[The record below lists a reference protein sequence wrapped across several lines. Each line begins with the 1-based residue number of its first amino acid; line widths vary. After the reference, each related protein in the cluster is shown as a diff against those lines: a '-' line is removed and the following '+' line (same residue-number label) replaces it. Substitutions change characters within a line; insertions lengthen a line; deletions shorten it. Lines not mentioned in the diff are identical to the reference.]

1 MADHMSSPPPV
12 DADQIEMGD
21 DYLSPRSKVA
31 RMLADIDDAPTP
43 SPPSRKPSPKAQAAK
58 SLAASSGPF
67 MDDSDD
73 EAPAAGSHQSTQQEE
88 TQPERPVEDE
98 DEDEDDVL
106 RKPMGRAA
114 RRMLEMEKDKV
125 QGGKSSPAAPQDND
139 SDEDLYSAT
148 PMRPSAMKRRRE
160 AFRRAASGSPLSVHS
175 ERSAGLFVS
184 PAKTAFAG
192 SEDEDNLP
200 VNPLAAGGNKL
211 AELVAQK
218 RAERLAREAEQ
229 QKSRKSRND
238 DDRSSAHASSELPE
252 EAFERSQDA
261 PANPDVDRILSDAA
275 RPTRKASKK
284 AMLEMERETQR
295 LARQQALA
303 HQMKTKK
310 KFSTND
316 LFAKF
321 NFRQPQ
327 AAPLNEPTSSS
338 APNSDGAEASF
349 DSVPKEPVSTPPSSP
364 PTPFDKQKML
374 VERGAL
380 AKMKPVRQ
388 DTIESITADDEDL
401 PDIDEMLRSSQR
413 QKQQAVVEP
422 SPVKEKGAKIARW
435 GKKSAPQTYRDD
447 SDDDLEIVQP
457 LPKHLQAF
465 ERVKP
470 AKQAKKHSNAIHA
483 LRYLSHIGQN
493 DAKPNRR
500 VKTKPSIHPQVLEA
514 QLRRKAREQAF
525 QAQQERIA
533 ELKAKGI
540 VVQTAEEREKEAE
553 EFDNLLEKARQEAQD
568 LKKAERAA
576 RKEAGDETAMQASED
591 ESEDEDYAGSEDD
604 EDGEE
609 GAQLDNDGLI
619 DSAAEED
626 DDGTEDG
633 EIEPAAAE
641 ADEDVTKTQL
651 DEAEDVSTVSKAAS
665 TASTPAKTR
674 APRKSRVV
682 MDEDDD
688 DAEESVA
695 SVTKTPAATN
705 TATQSED
712 PFAAFGFGAGSAR
725 PLMSPTQAFNA
736 TMQTPTQDSQQDSFD
751 VLRHLGAPVSSSLP
765 PTMAAGESQ
774 ADNYESQT
782 QLAAGPSVPESQEIQ
797 LNWESQAPETPIPG
811 LARKGSGLTET
822 PGWEPS
828 QDPGLPSPW
837 TAAHR
842 GQLQRHSTLN
852 SIAEDEHET
861 QDTVQLRV
869 SETPEPLANVLK
881 RGRLMQRKRIAT
893 DESDEETEQPNTSK
907 VDAFR
912 EMKRRR
918 LETLNASEQAEAKAE
933 MKRMMDEQAEES
945 EDEYAGLGG
954 DDTDQ
959 IAAET
964 AEDRAMID
972 SSHIDVD
979 ERQIAAHYAERQRVA
994 EEEATKKL
1002 YKDLTTGALR
1012 RRQGNGWDLD
1022 EDEDDL
1028 AIRRRQMRQREEA
1041 RKRRLLLQDEN
1052 VKGWAESGK
1061 QSKGKEA
1068 FLRALADD
1076 EEADDGV
1083 DLEEEE
1089 EQPVE
1094 ESQSQTQPTQQE
1106 PEATPLQEVSG
1117 NKRPLENADEASQGR
1132 PPAKQRRTKA
1142 VDSALS
1148 RPTSM
1153 LEVRESL
1160 SFLLEEPAQATFGPS
1175 VLDQEQD
1182 SDADFSD
1189 DADLEADLNGEECPG
1204 HASDDE
1210 EIEAEDARQ
1219 NDGGYAPN
1227 PKKVEDKAM
1236 MPPPRLPASQ
1246 RRTAAKPSVID
1257 RLSLKRGSS
1266 SSDSASSRSAWSTG
1280 SQSGSSRAPSLLR
1293 RATTNGSTGANER
1306 GVSVGKTG
1314 SAGGATKMGNS
1325 KKANLA
1331 YQARADE
1338 RKAIVEASARRKAE
1352 NTRKIA
1358 EMRRVSGGGMGGL
1371 GFGGDGF
1378 E

>member
-1 MADHMSSPPPV
+1 MADHTSSPPLAEAGQV
-12 DADQIEMGD
+12 EIGD

-43 SPPSRKPSPKAQAAK
+43 SPPSRKPSPKAHAAK
-58 SLAASSGPF
+58 PDAAASGPF
-67 MDDSDD
+67 MDDSD
-73 EAPAAGSHQSTQQEE
+73 EERSAVGSQQDAHQDG
-88 TQPERPVEDE
+88 TQPEKSGEDE

-114 RRMLEMEKDKV
+114 RRMQEMEKEKT
-125 QGGKSSPAAPQDND
+125 QQAKSSPAAQHND

-148 PMRPSAMKRRRE
+148 PMRPSAAKRRRE
-160 AFRRAASGSPLSVHS
+160 IFRRAASGSPLSVHS
-175 ERSAGLFVS
+175 DRSNGLFVS
-184 PAKTAFAG
+184 PARTALAG
-192 SEDEDNLP
+192 SDDEDNLP
-200 VNPLAAGGNKL
+200 ANPLAAGGNKL

-229 QKSRKSRND
+229 KSRQSRND
-238 DDRSSAHASSELPE
+238 EDRSSAHASSDLPE
-252 EAFERSQDA
+252 EAFEHSQDA

-327 AAPLNEPTSSS
+327 AAPNAEPSSSS
-338 APNSDGAEASF
+338 APNSDAADASF
-349 DSVPKEPVSTPPSSP
+349 DSIPKEPVSTPPSSP

-388 DTIESITADDEDL
+388 DTIESIAADDDDL
-401 PDIDEMLRSSQR
+401 PHIDEMLKSSQR
-413 QKQQAVVEP
+413 QKQQATVVEP
-422 SPVKEKGAKIARW
+422 SPAEEKGAKIARW
-435 GKKSAPQTYRDD
+435 GKKSVPQTYRDD

-470 AKQAKKHSNAIHA
+470 AKQAEKHSNAIHT

-493 DAKPNRR
+493 DAKPNRGAK
-500 VKTKPSIHPQVLEA
+500 VKPSVHPQVLEA

-576 RKEAGDETAMQASED
+576 RKEAGDETMMQASDD
-591 ESEDEDYAGSEDD
+591 ESEDEDYAGSED
-604 EDGEE
+604 EEGEE
-609 GAQLDNDGLI
+609 ESELQGNEGLV
-619 DSAAEED
+619 DDAAEED
-626 DDGTEDG
+626 EDEDDEEEVEPGTEG
-633 EIEPAAAE
+633 VAE
-641 ADEDVTKTQL
+641 TQL
-651 DEAEDVSTVSKAAS
+651 DELDDAPAATKPAS
-665 TASTPAKTR
+665 NASTPAKAR
-674 APRKSRVV
+674 APRKSHVV

-688 DAEESVA
+688 DAEETIPPA
-695 SVTKTPAATN
+695 AKTPAASN
-705 TATQSED
+705 VATQNED
-712 PFAAFGFGAGSAR
+712 PFAAFGFGAGSAK

-751 VLRHLGAPVSSSLP
+751 IMRHLRAPTMSSLP

-774 ADNYESQT
+774 ADNDESQT
-782 QLAAGPSVPESQEIQ
+782 QLAVGPPAPESQEIQ
-797 LNWESQAPETPIPG
+797 LAWESQAPETPAPG
-811 LARKGSGLTET
+811 LVRKGSNLTET

-837 TAAHR
+837 TAVRR
-842 GQLQRHSTLN
+842 GQLRRQSTLN
-852 SIAEDEHET
+852 SVVEDEHET
-861 QDTVQLRV
+861 QSTVQLRV
-869 SETPEPLANVLK
+869 SETPEPSANVPK
-881 RGRLMQRKRIAT
+881 RGRLMQRKRIAA
-893 DESDEETEQPNTSK
+893 DESDEESEQAAPSK
-907 VDAFR
+907 TDAFR

-918 LETLNASEQAEAKAE
+918 MQLLNASEQAEAKAE

-959 IAAET
+959 VAPET
-964 AEDRAMID
+964 AEDQAMID

-1012 RRQGNGWDLD
+1012 RRQGNDWNLD

-1028 AIRRRQMRQREEA
+1028 AVRRRQMRQREEA

-1089 EQPVE
+1089 QEPAE
-1094 ESQSQTQPTQQE
+1094 ESQSQTQTQQE

-1117 NKRPLENADEASQGR
+1117 NKRPLDNADEASQGR

-1142 VDSALS
+1142 VDSALN

-1175 VLDQEQD
+1175 VLDQEPD
-1182 SDADFSD
+1182 SDADYSD
-1189 DADLEADLNGEECPG
+1189 EADLQADLNGEERPG
-1204 HASDDE
+1204 HASDEE
-1210 EIEAEDARQ
+1210 EIEAEAARQ
-1219 NDGGYAPN
+1219 NDGGFAPN
-1227 PKKVEDKAM
+1227 LKEMQDKAM

-1266 SSDSASSRSAWSTG
+1266 SSSSASDRSAWSTG
-1280 SQSGSSRAPSLLR
+1280 SQSGSFRAPSLLR
-1293 RATTNGSTGANER
+1293 RATTNGSSGANER
-1306 GVSVGKTG
+1306 GVSIGKPG
-1314 SAGGATKMGNS
+1314 AAGGATKMGGS

-1358 EMRRVSGGGMGGL
+1358 EMRRVSSGGFGGL